1 MRWIRLM
8 AATVMVAAGLVGA
21 VAAPASAATP
31 NDHASCAGIVPATFA
46 GDPGRQAAR
55 ALDFVGQGKQF
66 GIPPGRDLF
75 SVVAHQHPADLG
87 GTCFLG

>member
-1 MRWIRLM
+1 MKR
-8 AATVMVAAGLVGA
+8 ALVGVLATA
-21 VAAPASAATP
+21 VLALGLSAPASAATP

-46 GDPGRQAAR
+46 GDPGRQAER

-75 SVVAHQHPADLG
+75 SEVAHQHPADLG

>member
-1 MRWIRLM
+1 MKR
-8 AATVMVAAGLVGA
+8 ALVGA
-21 VAAPASAATP
+21 LATVALGLGLGAPAAAATP

-66 GIPPGRDLF
+66 GVPPGRVLF
-75 SVVAHQHPADLG
+75 SDVAHQHPADTG
-87 GTCFLG
+87 GSCFDT